1 MQFLAEMDR
10 PRLRLVELEARLV
23 ELEAVL
29 QAALLALL
37 EAARQAGL
45 LALLEAALPAQA
57 GLQARVSGRRV
68 RLQGGAGS
76 TTREGALPGQPS
88 PDRPACL
95 GDTCRPAR
103 TRGRE

>member
-1 MQFLAEMDR
+1 MPFLAEMDR

-23 ELEAVL
+23 ELEAAL

-57 GLQARVSGRRV
+57 GLQARGRG
-68 RLQGGAGS
+68 L
-76 TTREGALPGQPS
+76 E
-88 PDRPACL
+88 RPAL
-95 GDTCRPAR
+95 GRLGGGP
-103 TRGRE
+103 

>member
-1 MQFLAEMDR
+1 MVRRPFLAEMDR
-10 PRLRLVELEARLV
+10 SQLQVV

-57 GLQARVSGRRV
+57 GLQALLEV
-68 RLQGGAGS
+68 
-76 TTREGALPGQPS
+76 ALP
-88 PDRPACL
+88 A
-95 GDTCRPAR
+95 
-103 TRGRE
+103 

>member
-1 MQFLAEMDR
+1 MPFLAEMDR
-10 PRLRLVELEARLV
+10 PQLPLV

-57 GLQARVSGRRV
+57 GLQARGRG
-68 RLQGGAGS
+68 L
-76 TTREGALPGQPS
+76 E
-88 PDRPACL
+88 RPAL
-95 GDTCRPAR
+95 GRLGGGPWSVPER
-103 TRGRE
+103 WRRS